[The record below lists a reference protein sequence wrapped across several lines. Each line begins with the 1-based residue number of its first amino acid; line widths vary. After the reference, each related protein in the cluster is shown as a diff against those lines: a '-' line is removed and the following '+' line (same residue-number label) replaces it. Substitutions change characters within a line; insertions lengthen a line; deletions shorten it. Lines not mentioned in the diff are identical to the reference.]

1 MKGQVLVV
9 DDEPELLEAY
19 AEILT
24 EAGHNVATARDGRM
38 AAALVAQQSFD
49 AILSDI
55 TMPGMDGLQLLRTVR
70 ERDLDVPVLV
80 MTGNPNVESAVQALE
95 HGALRYLL
103 KPLKAAA
110 LVQAVDEA
118 VRLCR
123 MAQLKREALG
133 HLGGGEMLLGDRA
146 GMEAAFTRALTSL
159 WMAYQPIVHASD
171 ARVFGH
177 EALVRTAER
186 TLPHPGALL
195 EAAER
200 LGRMPVLGRAVRES
214 VASFLDKSGKRNSVF
229 INLHALDLADDA
241 LYAPTAP
248 LSKHA
253 SNVVLEIT
261 ERASLDR
268 IPDVRGRVKTLKQ
281 MGYRVALDDLG
292 AGYAGLTSFAILEPD
307 VVKLDMSLIRGV
319 DQEPIKRRLVGSM
332 IELCK
337 ELGIRVVAEGVETVA
352 ERTVLTELG
361 CDLLQGY
368 LFGKP
373 GQPPES

>member
-1 MKGQVLVV
+1 VKGRVLVV
-9 DDEPELLEAY
+9 DDEVELLEAY

-24 EAGHNVATARDGRM
+24 DAGHTVSTARDGRM
-38 AAALVAQQSFD
+38 AAALVAKESFE

-55 TMPGMDGLQLLRTVR
+55 TMPGMDGLQLLRAVR
-70 ERDLDVPVLV
+70 ERDLDVPVLI

-110 LVQAVDEA
+110 LVHAVDEA

-123 MAQLKREALG
+123 MAQLKREALS

-146 GMEAAFTRALTSL
+146 GLEAAFSRALTSL

-195 EAAER
+195 DAAER
-200 LGRMPVLGRAVRES
+200 LGRMPVLGRAVRDS
-214 VASFLDKSGKRNSVF
+214 VASFLARSGKRTSVF
-229 INLHALDLADDA
+229 INLHTLDLADDA
-241 LYAPTAP
+241 LYLPASP
-248 LSKHA
+248 LSQHA
-253 SNVVLEIT
+253 ANVVLEVT
-261 ERASLDR
+261 ERASLDQ
-268 IPDVRGRVKTLKQ
+268 IPDVRGRVKMLKE
-281 MGYRVALDDLG
+281 MGFRIALDDLG

-337 ELGIRVVAEGVETVA
+337 ELGILVVAEGVETVA
-352 ERTVLTELG
+352 ERTVLTDLG

-368 LFGKP
+368 LFGRP
-373 GQPPES
+373 GQPPEP